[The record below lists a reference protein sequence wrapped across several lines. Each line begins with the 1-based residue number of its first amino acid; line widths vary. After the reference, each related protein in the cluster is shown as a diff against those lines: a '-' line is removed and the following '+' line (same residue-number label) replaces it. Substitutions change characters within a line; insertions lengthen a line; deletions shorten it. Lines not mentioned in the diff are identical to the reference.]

1 MERDPVQT
9 QANPTMETPG
19 TEGGTMCAN
28 PPGFNLTCGP
38 AAPPGGQQTT
48 QAAPAAAPQTPTQR
62 LQELW
67 ALPDKTQFWAYVH
80 ANRTALAADRD
91 ANAWLDANMSMIGN
105 WRADTVIAR
114 GGRTRWTAA
123 QIASLATQ
131 VRGQF
136 PAIERV
142 RAFVDNQYVSNQYKL
157 EVLGQIM
164 AQVGQAEYLLGIMVH
179 GQTGSWESTGT
190 NSGPA
195 VDMYHNRTGFTW
207 AKDAW
212 CTMFAGYLH
221 LVVGF
226 RERLITRDGV
236 MWSNQRMNSWHQ
248 DNRQYTNA
256 AAAIESPSDYANYS
270 GSSIPRAD
278 WTTLKNNLIGHYN
291 TTWADDAT
299 RIANLNSTVNGFFS
313 SRITPQPG
321 DTVILNNSTTA
332 NSMDHT
338 IVVER
343 YDAATHTIYTVEGNS
358 SNRVRGRRIDLSA
371 NPQTATSTSVA
382 NMSLLVRPGVEFYR
396 ANPNAAG
403 EGAAQIPADA
413 TPEQLAAGQQL
424 GADLI
429 QPLTRLVTELRE
441 MSQAEGVAAAGTTV
455 AEMSN
460 PTNEAGSTR

>member
-1 MERDPVQT
+1 
-9 QANPTMETPG
+9 METPG
-19 TEGGTMCAN
+19 TEGGTMCAA
-28 PPGFNLTCGP
+28 PPGFSLTCGG
-38 AAPPGGQQTT
+38 ATPPGGQQTT
-48 QAAPAAAPQTPTQR
+48 QAAPAAAPQTPTER
-62 LQELW
+62 LIAMW
-67 ALPDKTQFWAYVH
+67 ALPDKTQFWAYIH

-114 GGRTRWTAA
+114 GGRTRWTQA
-123 QIASLATQ
+123 QITSLATQ

-136 PAIERV
+136 PTVDSV
-142 RAFVDNQYVSNQYKL
+142 RTFVDNQYVNNQYKL

-195 VDMYHNRTGFTW
+195 VDMYHDRTGFTW
-207 AKDAW
+207 AQDAW

-221 LVVGF
+221 LIVGF
-226 RERLITRDGV
+226 RERLVTRTGV
-236 MWSNQRMNSWHQ
+236 MWSNQRLNSWHEN
-248 DNRQYTNA
+248 NRNYTNA
-256 AAAIESPSDYANYS
+256 TQDIESPGDYANYS
-270 GSSIPRAD
+270 GTSINHAA
-278 WTTLKNNLIGHYN
+278 WTELKNNLIGHYN
-291 TTWADDAT
+291 MTHASPEAQAT
-299 RIANLNSTVNGFFS
+299 HLSTLMSGFYS
-313 SRITPQPG
+313 SHATPQPG
-321 DTVILNNSTTA
+321 DTVILNNATTG
-332 NSMDHT
+332 NNMDHT

-343 YDAATHTIYTVEGNS
+343 FDAATNTIFTVEGNS
-358 SNRVRGRRIDLSA
+358 SNRVRGRRINLSA
-371 NPQTATSTSVA
+371 NPQTATTTSVA

-413 TPEQLAAGQQL
+413 TTEQLEAGQQL
-424 GADLI
+424 GRNLI

-441 MSQAEGVAAAGTTV
+441 MSQAEGTAAAGTTV